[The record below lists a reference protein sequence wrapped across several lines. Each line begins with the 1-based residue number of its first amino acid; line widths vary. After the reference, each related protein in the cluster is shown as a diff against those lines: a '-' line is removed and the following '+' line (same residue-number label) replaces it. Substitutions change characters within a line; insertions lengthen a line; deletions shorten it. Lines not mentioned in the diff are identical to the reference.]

1 MKEVNTI
8 FTQTNLI
15 IAKQS
20 YESCITTLKLDTAT
34 YNRLQE
40 KYEDSKTTLDKVRQD
55 FEAEIQVRKRFLTN
69 ILGCGM
75 AFLRL
80 QMYSKRWRSDI
91 MLILP
96 PVVHKNVA
104 LVKSCTDLNLDI
116 TVGKCV
122 YDRSWLIEGPKVK
135 RPSGNLTEMFL
146 VEFPKLNSCVMF
158 SLVTLMFCNTPDT
171 TCVTKPGPLLLIWLN
186 WRYSKDK

>member
-40 KYEDSKTTLDKVRQD
+40 KYEDSKTTLDKARQD

-75 AFLRL
+75 AFLRHKHW
-80 QMYSKRWRSDI
+80 QSDI
-91 MLILP
+91 MPNLP
-96 PVVHKNVA
+96 SVVHENEAFCEVIR
-104 LVKSCTDLNLDI
+104 LESRQRCLE
-116 TVGKCV
+116 KCL
-122 YDRSWLIEGPKVK
+122 R
-135 RPSGNLTEMFL
+135 
-146 VEFPKLNSCVMF
+146 
-158 SLVTLMFCNTPDT
+158 
-171 TCVTKPGPLLLIWLN
+171 
-186 WRYSKDK
+186 